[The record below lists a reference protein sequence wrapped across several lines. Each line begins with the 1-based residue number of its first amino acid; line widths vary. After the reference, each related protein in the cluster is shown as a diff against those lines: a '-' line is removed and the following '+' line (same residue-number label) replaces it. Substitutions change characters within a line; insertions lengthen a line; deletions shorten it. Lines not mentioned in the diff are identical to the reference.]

1 MRMTTIIV
9 HGALA
14 KGATWYASSW
24 EARGFCQ
31 AFAAGMSDH
40 DIWLAHGEPVGHYDK
55 LNPKKKWSLWTGTR
69 GILQTVEGPYEWTGS
84 WEGLARGGAAVWL
97 AAYLNALRSVTDEPI
112 RIVAHSQGC
121 NVVKLASMLPDL
133 D

>member
-69 GILQTVEGPYEWTGS
+69 GILQTVEGPYESTGS
-84 WEGLARGGAAVWL
+84 SEGFGTGR
-97 AAYLNALRSVTDEPI
+97 RSG
-112 RIVAHSQGC
+112 VACGLSQC
-121 NVVKLASMLPDL
+121 VA
-133 D
+133 